1 MQESSPSGSLD
12 RAPCVLVVGA
22 GPTGLLL
29 ASELVRRDVDC
40 LLIDAH
46 DAPLGW
52 DRATVVH
59 ERSIEVFEALGLA
72 DRLIDQSV
80 KVRGAQLRSDGS
92 PLGVVDLGSAGSR
105 YGFDLGL
112 SEEVV
117 ESVLTQH
124 LEDHGGAVTRST
136 RLVGM
141 RDAR

>member
-1 MQESSPSGSLD
+1 MRESSSSGSLNLD
-12 RAPCVLVVGA
+12 PCVLVVGA

-29 ASELVRRDVDC
+29 ATELVRREVDC

-59 ERSIEVFEALGLA
+59 ERSIEIFEALGVA
-72 DRLIDQSV
+72 DRLIGQSV

-92 PLGVVDLGSAGSR
+92 ALGVVDLGSAGSR

-112 SEEVV
+112 SE
-117 ESVLTQH
+117 
-124 LEDHGGAVTRST
+124 RSSNPSSPST
-136 RLVGM
+136 WKTMVAPWLDRP
-141 RDAR
+141 A